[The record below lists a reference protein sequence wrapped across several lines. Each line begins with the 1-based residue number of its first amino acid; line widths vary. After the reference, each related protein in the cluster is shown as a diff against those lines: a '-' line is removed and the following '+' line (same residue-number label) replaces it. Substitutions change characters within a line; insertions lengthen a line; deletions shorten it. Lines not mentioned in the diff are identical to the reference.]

1 MGNTENKIRLDMIAN
16 AMSYNIHLT
25 KDFLSSKST
34 EEIFRFTH
42 PSERLVFSQRIKKET
57 RVNIPIYSYE
67 VD

>member
-1 MGNTENKIRLDMIAN
+1 MGDIENKIRLDMIAN
-16 AMSYNIHLT
+16 AMSYNIHLS

-57 RVNIPIYSYE
+57 GVNIPVYLQE